1 MVFKKVKL
9 FVLKKVIEYTINNI
23 KEHCIIFIGSKI
35 GISHL
40 GISILLL
47 IL

>member
-1 MVFKKVKL
+1 M
-9 FVLKKVIEYTINNI
+9 LKKAIEYGINNI

-35 GISHL
+35 GINHL
-40 GISILLL
+40 GITILLL